1 MAPTA
6 QTFFS
11 LTLFLALT
19 ALMAWKN
26 RRQRA
31 RVRK

>member
-1 MAPTA
+1 MMPEA

-11 LTLFLALT
+11 LTLFLALSS
-19 ALMAWKN
+19 LMAWKN

-31 RVRK
+31 HISK